1 VHFVALWLTLQEGLI
16 PSKGSSLASS
26 AHSMRIPVGCRIR
39 PVAYWDA
46 INSTIMLMHWQ
57 TSGSQSCCCSGVF
70 LHPCNNC
77 CAWQRMRHA
86 GGHHLAHRLH
96 THVRGG
102 SAGSAA
108 HGATCACDCVHWAAT
123 GTCMGWRRQGPW
135 GSGVGCDGCLW
146 LPGWHKSRH
155 RTCTC
160 CWLARLTA
168 SCSIPVFVTTPS
180 CQ

>member
-102 SAGSAA
+102 GRQVVLHMGQPVHVIVSTGQPLARVWDGAA
-108 HGATCACDCVHWAAT
+108 RVPGDQEWVVTAVFGCRGGTSHGT
-123 GTCMGWRRQGPW
+123 GLVLVAGWR
-135 GSGVGCDGCLW
+135 
-146 LPGWHKSRH
+146 
-155 RTCTC
+155 
-160 CWLARLTA
+160 A
-168 SCSIPVFVTTPS
+168 
-180 CQ
+180 